1 MPKLID
7 RYLTREIL
15 GPFGVALLTFV
26 VLITGHILF
35 TVVQVIVEHGVPLPN
50 IAKFLALQIPRA
62 VVLALPVST
71 LLGCS
76 LGLNRLA
83 SERELTALR
92 TAGISLPRIMR
103 PALLLGLVAVVAAF
117 LINEYAVPWAN
128 GEAKRMLHQIVLS
141 QRTLV
146 FRPGKFT
153 EASPDIHFF
162 VEQVDRGQNLL
173 KGVYFFVNQQG
184 DFPVLFQARQ
194 ARFTPRVLQATD
206 ARFYHLDK
214 KGNLTWATMAS
225 ADVNVGSLLSGA
237 APQFSSTETM
247 RFGELIEKWQQRE
260 QQQAGHGR
268 RFAVE
273 IHWRIAL
280 AFSCLVFALLAGA
293 MTQYFSTSQ
302 QLAGVLITLLVVF
315 VYYVLMLWLRML
327 GNAGSLPPVISGWLL
342 NGTIVAASLLTIWRQ
357 R

>member
-7 RYLTREIL
+7 RYVTREIL

-50 IAKFLALQIPRA
+50 IAKFLALQVPRA

-83 SERELTALR
+83 SEHELTALR
-92 TAGISLPRIMR
+92 TAGVSLPRIMR
-103 PALLLGLVAVVAAF
+103 PALLLGAVAVVAAF
-117 LINEYAVPWAN
+117 LISEYAVPWAN
-128 GEAKRMLHQIVLS
+128 GEAKRMLHQIALS
-141 QRTLV
+141 QRALV

-153 EASPDIHFF
+153 EANPNIHFF

-194 ARFTPRVLQATD
+194 ARFTARVLQATD

-225 ADVNVGSLLSGA
+225 ADVNVGSLLSGTT
-237 APQFSSTETM
+237 PQFSSIETM
-247 RFGELIEKWQQRE
+247 RFGELIAKWRQRE
-260 QQQAGHGR
+260 QQHAGYGR

-293 MTQYFSTSQ
+293 ITQYFSTTQ
-302 QLAGVLITLLVVF
+302 QLAGVLVTLLVVF

-327 GNAGSLPPVISGWLL
+327 GNAGSLPPVVSGWLL
-342 NGTIVAASLLTIWRQ
+342 NGTIVAASLLAIWRQ

>member
-7 RYLTREIL
+7 RYVTREIL

-50 IAKFLALQIPRA
+50 ISKFLALQVPRA

-71 LLGCS
+71 LLACS

-83 SERELTALR
+83 SEQELTALR
-92 TAGISLPRIMR
+92 TAGTSLPRIMR
-103 PALLLGLVAVVAAF
+103 PVLLLGVVAVVAAF
-117 LINEYAVPWAN
+117 TISEYVVPWAN
-128 GEAKRMLHQIVLS
+128 GEAKRMLHQIALS

-153 EASPDIHFF
+153 EASPNIHFY
-162 VEQVDRGQNLL
+162 VEQVDRRQNLL

-184 DFPVLFQARQ
+184 DFPVLFQAQQ
-194 ARFTPRVLQATD
+194 ARFAPRVLQATD
-206 ARFYHLDK
+206 ARFYHLSKNGD
-214 KGNLTWATMAS
+214 LTWATMTS
-225 ADVNVGSLLSGA
+225 ADINVGSLLSGTP
-237 APQFSSTETM
+237 PQFSSAETM
-247 RFGELIEKWQQRE
+247 RFGELIEKRRQRE
-260 QQQAGHGR
+260 QQNAGDGR

-293 MTQYFSTSQ
+293 ITQYFSTSQ

-327 GNAGSLPPVISGWLL
+327 GNAGSLPPAVSGWLL
-342 NGTIVAASLLTIWRQ
+342 NGIIVAASLVTIWRQ